1 MNVSSE
7 NINSIKDYHN
17 QLKTELITQKETEKS
32 ENSDNQADFSSL
44 FMKAIDNVEGV
55 VSKSNANIPDLI
67 TGDLENLHSAM
78 IDMSTSQI
86 VLQSAVQVR
95 NKCIEAYND
104 IKNMQF

>member
-1 MNVSSE
+1 MSVSSE
-7 NINSIKDYHN
+7 NINSIRDYQN
-17 QLKTELITQKETEKS
+17 QLKATQITSKNTEKS
-32 ENSDNQADFSSL
+32 ENSINNTDFSDL
-44 FMKAIDNVEGV
+44 FTKAIDNVDGA
-55 VSKSNANIPDLI
+55 VSKSNENIPKLI
-67 TGDLENLHSAM
+67 TGDLENLHTAM